1 MELLSGGH
9 YTHALIIKVMP
20 PSHFPIRFIA
30 NSPSFVSKFTIT
42 YRTKYHLC
50 TVFRFHSQIENRELL
65 FFQI

>member
-9 YTHALIIKVMP
+9 YTHAPIIKVMP

-30 NSPSFVSKFTIT
+30 NSPPFVSKLTIT
-42 YRTKYHLC
+42 YRTRFHLNGF
-50 TVFRFHSQIENRELL
+50 FRFHSQIENRELL